1 MSEKLIKYKTKKN
14 DKNELDII
22 LLPIENMQLFIGS
35 ISLDEYEN
43 KNYLGKWIEKKIQI
57 LKLSL

>member
-1 MSEKLIKYKTKKN
+1 MSQKLIKYKTKKN

-43 KNYLGKWIEKKIQI
+43 KNYLEKWIEKKIQI